1 MLRFKQR
8 QKGVFFDGLYLE
20 VLFQTSKVETDSL
33 LVVVSILLNFQS
45 RVTENGGM
53 VTPCRGGEVYGLGVR
68 VKASEESTTNA
79 EGTSARDGLR
89 NSNLSGNFLSGA
101 ATTRKFKFSIPHC
114 PSEVRYPHHRREEQR
129 AG

>member
-1 MLRFKQR
+1 MQNIIIA
-8 QKGVFFDGLYLE
+8 YLE
-20 VLFQTSKVETDSL
+20 VFLESFEVKADSL
-33 LVVVSILLNFQS
+33 LVVVTVAFDFEA
-45 RVTENGGM
+45 RVAEDGGM

-101 ATTRKFKFSIPHC
+101 ATTRKFKLSIPHC
-114 PSEVRYPHHRREEQR
+114 SSKVRYPHHRREEQR